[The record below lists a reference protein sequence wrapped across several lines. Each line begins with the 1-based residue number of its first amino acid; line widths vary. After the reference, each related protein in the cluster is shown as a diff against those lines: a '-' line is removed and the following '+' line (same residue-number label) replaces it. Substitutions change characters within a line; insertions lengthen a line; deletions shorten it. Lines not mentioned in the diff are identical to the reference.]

1 MAPTTAST
9 YSYPDWAIR
18 ENVTQGA
25 SGSLRVSYYQ
35 YSGGMADVG
44 PKYEFKIPGR
54 LARMYERELAALRLR
69 RPGVP
74 EKRLRELV
82 GHLYLW
88 YVGRMAAAEAAERA
102 REFPP
107 ARPPKARTEWGMVH
121 RERCVHRM
129 GVA

>member
-1 MAPTTAST
+1 MAPTKAAT
-9 YSYPDWAIR
+9 YSDSWAIH
-18 ENVTQGA
+18 ENITCGTT
-25 SGSLRVSYYQ
+25 SSFRVGYYT

-44 PKYEFKIPGR
+44 PTYEFRIPGR
-54 LARMYERELAALRLR
+54 LAGHYARELADLRAR
-69 RPGVP
+69 NPGVP

-88 YVGRMAAAEAAERA
+88 YVGRMVAAEYAERY
-102 REFPP
+102 RRFPP
-107 ARPPKARTEWGMVH
+107 ERPAQARTEWGMVH